1 MITLDLMNSTEF
13 QEYLYSAIKSYAESN
28 VQSGN
33 WSEQESI
40 SKATEQ
46 YAQLLP
52 DGEKTANNKLL
63 TIRSDGQEVGMIWLA
78 LKPNNKGYIYDIK
91 IREDYRGRGFGKQAM
106 EDIEKMAREF
116 GIKSMGLHV
125 FAHNKIA
132 RGLYEKLGY
141 KETSI
146 VMAKE
151 L

>member
-1 MITLDLMNSTEF
+1 MIKLELMNSTEF
-13 QEYLYSAIKSYAESN
+13 QEYLNSAIKSYANSN

-33 WSEQESI
+33 WNEHEST
-40 SKATEQ
+40 SKAIEQ

-78 LKPNNKGYIYDIK
+78 LKPNNKGFIYDIK
-91 IREDYRGRGFGKQAM
+91 IREDYQGRGLGKQAM
-106 EDIEKMAREF
+106 QEIEKMAREL

-141 KETSI
+141 QETSI

>member
-1 MITLDLMNSTEF
+1 MITLDLMNTTEF
-13 QEYLYSAIKSYAESN
+13 QEYLNSAIKSYADSN

-52 DGEKTANNKLL
+52 DGEKTANNKLF

-78 LKPNNKGYIYDIK
+78 LKPNNKGFIYDIK

-106 EDIEKMAREF
+106 EDIEKVGREF
-116 GIKSMGLHV
+116 GIKSIGLHV
-125 FAHNKIA
+125 FAYNQIA
-132 RGLYEKLGY
+132 RSLYEKLGY

-151 L
+151 I

>member
-13 QEYLYSAIKSYAESN
+13 QEYLNSAIKSYAESH
-28 VQSGN
+28 VESGN

-52 DGEKTANNKLL
+52 DGEKTANNLL
-63 TIRSDGQEVGMIWLA
+63 FTIRFDGQEVGMIWLA
-78 LKPNNKGYIYDIK
+78 LKPNNKGFIYDIK
-91 IREDYRGRGFGKQAM
+91 IKEDYRGRGLGKQAM
-106 EDIEKMAREF
+106 EDIEKVGREY
-116 GIKSMGLHV
+116 GIKRIGLHV
-125 FAHNKIA
+125 FAHNQTA

>member
-13 QEYLYSAIKSYAESN
+13 QEYLNSAIKSYAESN

-52 DGEKTANNKLL
+52 DDEKTPNNKLF
-63 TIRSDGQEVGMIWLA
+63 TIRFDGKEVGMIWLA
-78 LKPNNKGYIYDIK
+78 LKPNNKGFIYDIRIK
-91 IREDYRGRGFGKQAM
+91 EDYRGRGFGKKAM
-106 EDIEKMAREF
+106 EDIEKAGREL
-116 GIKSMGLHV
+116 GIKSIGLHV
-125 FAHNKIA
+125 FAHNPIA
-132 RGLYEKLGY
+132 RSLYEKLGY
-141 KETSI
+141 KETSV
-146 VMAKE
+146 VMEKK

>member
-13 QEYLYSAIKSYAESN
+13 QEYLNSAIKSYADSN

-33 WSEQESI
+33 WSEQESF

-46 YAQLLP
+46 YAQLLL
-52 DGEKTANNKLL
+52 DGEKTANNKLF

-78 LKPNNKGYIYDIK
+78 LKPNNKGFIYDIK

-106 EDIEKMAREF
+106 EDIEKVGREF
-116 GIKSMGLHV
+116 GIKSIGLHV
-125 FAHNKIA
+125 FANNQIA
-132 RGLYEKLGY
+132 RSLYEKLGY

-151 L
+151 I